1 MWTTVVYTLYY
12 TVTFQFS
19 HAKQKKVE
27 EQETHAF
34 FIPLRES
41 LRVCNNVACHFMKI
55 VLRTILCG

>member
-1 MWTTVVYTLYY
+1 MYLSITIQFRRSDNMICGQLLLYIVYKWY

-41 LRVCNNVACHFMKI
+41 F
-55 VLRTILCG
+55 